1 MLILR
6 PSDLTQQT
14 TLIISNKEMDD
25 ILKIVKSLKN
35 TDLFIKGVTKITKNE
50 AKNKKA
56 DFQGC
61 Y

>member
-25 ILKIVKSLKN
+25 IIKIVKSLKN
-35 TDLFIKGVTKITKNE
+35 TDLSIKGVTKIIKNE
-50 AKNKKA
+50 KKNKKA